1 MTMEDDARSA
11 STKASRR
18 PRWPRTAVAIGSL
31 AVAGAGLLASTELHG
46 IPSLHATPQAQ
57 RAAVGAAIVLADDAP
72 PPPTRSLMAAPASA
86 RTLPPGSPLIGA
98 FKGSPE
104 SRLIGIYRAIGQQQT
119 DVALDAAASLTHD
132 VPGFRLA
139 QLVYADL
146 LAARTGNTAG
156 FGAAGAASASNPA
169 VAAEIGELHDE
180 ALQRLHALEER
191 PPAGQVPAEFVM
203 LPKAIHHAIAV
214 DTTRSRLYLFENGAQ
229 GLRLVSDHYV
239 SVGKQGVDKSVEGD
253 QRTPL
258 GVYFVSDRV
267 GQGSLGEAFGAG
279 AMQLNYPNLLDQ
291 LHGRTGS
298 GIYVH
303 GVPFNTYSRPPKDS
317 DGCVTL
323 ANDELVMLMNTVPDP
338 RHARHHHASDPVGV
352 QRRQPAAPRRDPRR
366 RRPLAE
372 RAIAQRRRRAAGV
385 LRARRRSAHAGRAAG
400 APAAAHRGDDPRQ
413 APRDPAAGGASTRPD
428 LVRQPERDDLVG
440 RQGDHGGHL
449 QRARHAL
456 APRDGAAAV
465 LGTRRVEV
473 ADRRGGHGSLNRGV
487 SRRSACF
494 SLQARRMP
502 TRRESTRGVP
512 P

>member
-18 PRWPRTAVAIGSL
+18 PRWQRTGVAVASL
-31 AVAGAGLLASTELHG
+31 VVAGAGLLASTELHG
-46 IPSLHATPQAQ
+46 IPSPHATPQAQ
-57 RAAVGAAIVLADDAP
+57 RAAIGATIALADDAP
-72 PPPTRSLMAAPASA
+72 PPPKRSLIATQTGVRA
-86 RTLPPGSPLIGA
+86 LPPGSPSIGA

-104 SRLIGIYRAIGQQQT
+104 SRLIGIYRAVGQQQT
-119 DVALDAAASLTHD
+119 DVALDAAASLAHD

-146 LAARTGNTAG
+146 LAARNGNTAG

-180 ALQRLHALEER
+180 AVQRLHALQER
-191 PPAGQVPAEFVM
+191 PPAGQVPAEFIM
-203 LPKAIHHAIAV
+203 LPKVIHHAIAV

-239 SVGKQGVDKSVEGD
+239 SVGKQGVDKTVEGD

-291 LHGRTGS
+291 RHGRTGS

-303 GVPFNTYSRPPKDS
+303 GVPFSTYSRPPKDS

-323 ANDELVMLMNTVPDP
+323 ANDELVMLMNTVPIHDTP
-338 RHARHHHASDPVGV
+338 VIITRQIHWVSGDASRQHRAEILDAVNHWQSVRARDDNGGLEAFYAPGAAPPT
-352 QRRQPAAPRRDPRR
+352 PAAPP
-366 RRPLAE
+366 
-372 RAIAQRRRRAAGV
+372 
-385 LRARRRSAHAGRAAG
+385 
-400 APAAAHRGDDPRQ
+400 APPPQPTVVMIRGKRHVISPP
-413 APRDPAAGGASTRPD
+413 AVPPRDPVSFDNLSVMTWSDAKETMVVTFNERGTRSHRETV
-428 LVRQPERDDLVG
+428 LRQYWERDASKWKIV
-440 RQGDHGGHL
+440 
-449 QRARHAL
+449 AE
-456 APRDGAAAV
+456 
-465 LGTRRVEV
+465 GTVR
-473 ADRRGGHGSLNRGV
+473 
-487 SRRSACF
+487 
-494 SLQARRMP
+494 
-502 TRRESTRGVP
+502 
-512 P
+512 